1 MPQKSSSEISFLA
14 VRTRCRLKYKTWRNC
29 TKVYSRS
36 TALNSAFI
44 ASVKYGSLLYRR
56 GIDIVDAVLHQLG

>member
-44 ASVKYGSLLYRR
+44 ASVKYDGFCR
-56 GIDIVDAVLHQLG
+56 VDAVLHQLS